1 MTSRKSSPDQNW
13 GKPPWTVAFRPR
25 RKPFPSRADFVVVG
39 GGFAGLSA
47 AAHLQQF
54 APKKSV
60 LLLEAGRLGN
70 GASGRTGGMALDQ
83 TAAGKLP
90 GTARVLAEY
99 GKILRSLRVLADL
112 SLTGAW
118 EIGRGGAAPSLE
130 GKPHRLTFKKNS
142 PICWTDSGDLRVVRK
157 VPGGTV
163 DPGKVVAGLARSA
176 EKSGVYILEHAEV
189 RAIDFAIDFG
199 SPVRLQVQVKMGR
212 KTKRRVLLAKRVLLA
227 TNAGALDIA
236 ATPSSAEPKL
246 TFAIATAALTPAQ
259 VAALGMSSG
268 RPFYT
273 VDLPYLWGRRFA
285 GNRLIFGSGLVPS
298 FEKSIR
304 RDPAAASGQKKL
316 WSGLESFN
324 IRRGDPAARLR
335 SLEQRV
341 RGLHP
346 VLKRV
351 RITHKWCGPI
361 LITKDWH
368 PIFRW
373 HPKSPDVIVLGGFSG
388 HGVALSVF
396 LGRWAAQVLL
406 EKRALPRW
414 G

>member
-1 MTSRKSSPDQNW
+1 MAEPDNFHDRRW
-13 GKPPWTVAFRPR
+13 GKPPWTVAFHPKGKALPR
-25 RKPFPSRADFVVVG
+25 RVDFVVVG

-47 AAHLQQF
+47 SVHLRRF
-54 APKKSV
+54 APAKSV

-70 GASGRTGGMALDQ
+70 GASGRTGGMALDE

-90 GTARVLAEY
+90 GTGKVLAGY
-99 GKILRSLRVLADL
+99 QNILRSLRVQAHL

-130 GKPHRLTFKKNS
+130 ATRKRLTFRRNS
-142 PICWTDSGDLRVVRK
+142 PISWHDSGLLRIVRK

-163 DPGKVVAGLARSA
+163 DPGKVIANLARAA
-176 EKSGVYILEHAEV
+176 EGSGVHIVEHAEV
-189 RAIDFAIDFG
+189 RAIDFEH
-199 SPVRLQVQVKMGR
+199 PVRLQVRVKAGR
-212 KTKRRVLLAKRVLLA
+212 NTRRHVVVAERVLLA
-227 TNAGALDIA
+227 TNAGAVDLA
-236 ATPSSAEPKL
+236 GMPFPSEPKL
-246 TFAIATAALTPAQ
+246 TFAVATESLTRTRI
-259 VAALGMSSG
+259 AALGLSTG

-304 RDPAAASGQKKL
+304 RDFAPASRQKKL
-316 WSGLESFN
+316 WSGLESFD

-335 SLEQRV
+335 SLERRV

-361 LITKDWH
+361 LITEDWR
-368 PIFRW
+368 PIFRM
-373 HPKSPDVIVLGGFSG
+373 HPKSSRVIVLGGFSG

-396 LGRWAAQVLL
+396 LGRWAAQAMVK
-406 EKRALPRW
+406 KRALPSW